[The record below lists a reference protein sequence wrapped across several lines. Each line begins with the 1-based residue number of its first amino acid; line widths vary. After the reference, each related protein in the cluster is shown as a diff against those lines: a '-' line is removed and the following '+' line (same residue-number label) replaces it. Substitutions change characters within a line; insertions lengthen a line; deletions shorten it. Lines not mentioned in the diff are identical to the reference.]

1 MKQYNITFKAIETA
15 REECIK
21 KKGVLKISKS
31 YDTLI
36 RVYDLIEDLKC
47 RKADNLHLVKS
58 IRMWVASYNK
68 VKANFVANQ
77 LYQFLENCRVK

>member
-1 MKQYNITFKAIETA
+1 MKEYNITFQAIENA
-15 REECIK
+15 RENCIK
-21 KKGVLKISKS
+21 KKTILKISKS

-58 IRMWVASYNK
+58 IKMWIASYNK
-68 VKANFVANQ
+68 VKANFIANQ
-77 LYQFLENCRVK
+77 LYQFLESCRIK